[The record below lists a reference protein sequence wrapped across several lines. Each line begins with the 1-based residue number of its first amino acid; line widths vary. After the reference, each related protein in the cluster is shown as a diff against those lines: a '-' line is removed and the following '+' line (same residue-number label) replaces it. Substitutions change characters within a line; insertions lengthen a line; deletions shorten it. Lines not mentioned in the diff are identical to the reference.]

1 MTTPVFTCTP
11 EERVTAV
18 MVRLTRHRVRHLP

>member
-1 MTTPVFTCTP
+1 MAGLVARREQRGEAGRLTP

-18 MVRLTRHRVRHLP
+18 LKA